1 GNPSTGED
9 HHGKERAHDWNQV
22 VHLAVVFRGNRSVQ
36 LALPIQHVIGLGDSN
51 AAPFK
56 HRLCIVGQ
64 GVLGEL
70 PSKGAGGGTERRH
83 YFEAAGFLVKMA
95 NSHPLIA
102 FGLQIQEEL
111 HWLAESPARV
121 SQRCIYLAALH
132 TRCDFYKVVL
142 EVLLE
147 NSSYFDELC
156 IA

>member
-1 GNPSTGED
+1 
-9 HHGKERAHDWNQV
+9 
-22 VHLAVVFRGNRSVQ
+22 
-36 LALPIQHVIGLGDSN
+36 QHVIGLGDSN

-70 PSKGAGGGTERRH
+70 PSKGAGEGTERRH

-156 IA
+156 IAGREVRAPGQIHAIYRPLLVACVGGGHVEIGGQGNQEGSKG